1 MKRCVSAWVLVIE
14 AHDRVWNDRTVSLRE
29 RVDVTQKLIR
39 VAEYLYLLNSWA
51 GSLMPGR
58 G

>member
-39 VAEYLYLLNSWA
+39 VAEYLLCSILEREA
-51 GSLMPGR
+51 
-58 G
+58 